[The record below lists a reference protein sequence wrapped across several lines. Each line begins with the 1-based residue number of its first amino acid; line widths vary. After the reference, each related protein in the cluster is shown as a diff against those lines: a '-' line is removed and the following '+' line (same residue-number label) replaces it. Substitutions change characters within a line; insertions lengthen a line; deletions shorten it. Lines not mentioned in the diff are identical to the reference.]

1 MGKRNPAAPP
11 PEPRIYVHF
20 NKDTGEKRLVRTTDQ
35 LSVFQHCHAN
45 VEVRTAKTTEVEDV
59 LTAGGKIEHPAPKV
73 DKDQKPL
80 PLGDAGQNAAGTPP
94 ADAAAGATNP
104 AGETPK
110 AQDTGAQAAGDG
122 KQKAGSSKRQ
132 GG

>member
-20 NKDTGEKRLVRTTDQ
+20 NKDTGEKRLVRATDQ

-80 PLGDAGQNAAGTPP
+80 PLSDAGQNAAGTAQGSPP
-94 ADAAAGATNP
+94 PDADNA

-110 AQDTGAQAAGDG
+110 AQDAGAQAAGDG
-122 KQKAGSSKRQ
+122 KQKAGDRKRQ